1 MFSVKFPARARSVAR
16 LSFATFTSFFGLM
29 LCAQQGAVPTIG
41 FTCDFPGSVPSHY
54 EISVA
59 ADGQGSYFSQTKPGS
74 DTRTEAPDSS
84 NNDYRATFTLP
95 TSTVTRI
102 LDLAKRSNYFAGDI
116 DSRKRIASTGTK
128 TLSYHSSIH
137 NVEATYNYSTAPG
150 VQDLTSMFQGLSET
164 MEFVRRLSY
173 DLQYQKLALD
183 DELKRMEEMA
193 SQGALQQV
201 SVATTVLE
209 KIADDPAI
217 MNVSR
222 ARAQRLLAGEKA
234 AR

>member
-1 MFSVKFPARARSVAR
+1 M
-16 LSFATFTSFFGLM
+16 SFAALISFFGLM

-84 NNDYRATFTLP
+84 DNDYRATFTLP

-164 MEFVRRLSY
+164 MEFVHRLSY

-183 DELKRMEEMA
+183 DELKRMEVQARAGELSELSA
-193 SQGALQQV
+193 VKPVLQEIYEDG
-201 SVATTVLE
+201 SV
-209 KIADDPAI
+209 
-217 MNVSR
+217 MNVVR
-222 ARAQRLLAGEKA
+222 ARAQRIMEMSNLAP